1 MLFGSVFM
9 FRDPGLSTPYDQLV
23 REMREYVLLMEE
35 LGFDYLWLGEHH
47 LGLEGF
53 GNSPNPLLVAADMAS
68 RTKNLRFGF
77 ACLVPTL
84 WHPLRLAE
92 DIATL
97 DHLTEGRIEI
107 GFGRGPWPRDT
118 VPFHPNADPRDE
130 ATSRQLMRENI
141 EILVKA
147 WTEDVFSHQGENW
160 TLPPPEIPWNTPFAP
175 PDPKATKDGIITK
188 LAVFPKPYQKPHPQL
203 WGTVSSPNSLKQT
216 AELGFNAVTWRPS
229 VLQIREWC
237 EIYASIRS
245 EREGRPFGLGEGW
258 AVQRNTYVADSMEE
272 AKDDAEEAFLS
283 AHGFVSSFHT
293 DVTQSLRFY
302 MNPGEKPTS
311 DMKLDW
317 DFLNERQFLAGPPD
331 HVAEK
336 VHELQEVCG
345 VNHLLTNF
353 PGGGGIPHHKVLRSL
368 ELFGTKV
375 MPQFRKESKPT
386 PMAAG

>member
-160 TLPPPEIPWNTPFAP
+160 TLPPPADTVE
-175 PDPKATKDGIITK
+175 
-188 LAVFPKPYQKPHPQL
+188 HP
-203 WGTVSSPNSLKQT
+203 
-216 AELGFNAVTWRPS
+216 
-229 VLQIREWC
+229 
-237 EIYASIRS
+237 
-245 EREGRPFGLGEGW
+245 
-258 AVQRNTYVADSMEE
+258 
-272 AKDDAEEAFLS
+272 
-283 AHGFVSSFHT
+283 
-293 DVTQSLRFY
+293 
-302 MNPGEKPTS
+302 
-311 DMKLDW
+311 
-317 DFLNERQFLAGPPD
+317 
-331 HVAEK
+331 
-336 VHELQEVCG
+336 
-345 VNHLLTNF
+345 
-353 PGGGGIPHHKVLRSL
+353 LRSAR
-368 ELFGTKV
+368 
-375 MPQFRKESKPT
+375 PQVRQRT
-386 PMAAG
+386 G

>member
-1 MLFGSVFM
+1 
-9 FRDPGLSTPYDQLV
+9 
-23 REMREYVLLMEE
+23 
-35 LGFDYLWLGEHH
+35 
-47 LGLEGF
+47 
-53 GNSPNPLLVAADMAS
+53 MAS

-229 VLQIREWC
+229 VLQNPGMVRDIC
-237 EIYASIRS
+237 VH
-245 EREGRPFGLGEGW
+245 PVGEG
-258 AVQRNTYVADSMEE
+258 
-272 AKDDAEEAFLS
+272 
-283 AHGFVSSFHT
+283 G
-293 DVTQSLRFY
+293 
-302 MNPGEKPTS
+302 
-311 DMKLDW
+311 
-317 DFLNERQFLAGPPD
+317 
-331 HVAEK
+331 
-336 VHELQEVCG
+336 
-345 VNHLLTNF
+345 
-353 PGGGGIPHHKVLRSL
+353 
-368 ELFGTKV
+368 
-375 MPQFRKESKPT
+375 
-386 PMAAG
+386 

>member
-118 VPFHPNADPRDE
+118 VP
-130 ATSRQLMRENI
+130 
-141 EILVKA
+141 
-147 WTEDVFSHQGENW
+147 
-160 TLPPPEIPWNTPFAP
+160 LPPQRRPQRRGHVSAADAGEHRDSGQGLDGGRVLAPGRELDSAPAGDTVEHPLRTTRPQGNKGRDNNETGRFPEAVPEASSAIVGY
-175 PDPKATKDGIITK
+175 GIVSK
-188 LAVFPKPYQKPHPQL
+188 LAE
-203 WGTVSSPNSLKQT
+203 
-216 AELGFNAVTWRPS
+216 AR
-229 VLQIREWC
+229 R
-237 EIYASIRS
+237 
-245 EREGRPFGLGEGW
+245 
-258 AVQRNTYVADSMEE
+258 RNWDS
-272 AKDDAEEAFLS
+272 
-283 AHGFVSSFHT
+283 T
-293 DVTQSLRFY
+293 R
-302 MNPGEKPTS
+302 
-311 DMKLDW
+311 
-317 DFLNERQFLAGPPD
+317 
-331 HVAEK
+331 
-336 VHELQEVCG
+336 
-345 VNHLLTNF
+345 
-353 PGGGGIPHHKVLRSL
+353 
-368 ELFGTKV
+368 
-375 MPQFRKESKPT
+375 
-386 PMAAG
+386 